1 MLLHFFIMEG
11 EKKANKIKHHSVV
24 ACQQAILFVY
34 FGHKG
39 AKALFF
45 FQTKRKQANNTTAL
59 KNINVFKNDR
69 FTSFIMCEPF
79 SATVIRLD

>member
-45 FQTKRKQANNTTAL
+45 FFKQKESKLTTQ
-59 KNINVFKNDR
+59 R
-69 FTSFIMCEPF
+69 H
-79 SATVIRLD
+79 